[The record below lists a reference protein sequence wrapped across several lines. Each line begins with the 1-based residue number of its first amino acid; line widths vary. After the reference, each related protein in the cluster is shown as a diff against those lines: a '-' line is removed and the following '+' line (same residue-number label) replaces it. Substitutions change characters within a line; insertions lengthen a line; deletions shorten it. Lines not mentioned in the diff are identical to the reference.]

1 MNKDS
6 TCGNCKFWQDLQQ
19 GMGICRKSP
28 PGAAVVTVQPQ
39 YGGPPQPQVITF
51 WPQTKGIDYC
61 GEWEVN
67 LYH

>member
-1 MNKDS
+1 
-6 TCGNCKFWQDLQQ
+6 
-19 GMGICRKSP
+19 MGICRKSP